1 MAPSDRAWQKPPDQR
16 VLLGML
22 TPSSNT
28 ILEPVCADMLR
39 EMAEVTAHFARFR
52 VTSIAL
58 DDRSLGQFDT
68 APMLDAASLLADA
81 RVRSICWNGT
91 SASWLGLATD
101 RRLCAAITAGT
112 GIPATSSVLALMEL
126 CRRNQV
132 KRLGLVTPYTAD
144 VQARIIATF
153 RQEGIDC
160 IADRRLDIADN
171 FSFALASAATLTDM
185 VRDVAQARP
194 DAITVLCT
202 NLRAAPLAPALEAET
217 GTLILDSVAV
227 ALWDS
232 LRLAG
237 ADPAR
242 LASHGRLFTTPVK

>member
-1 MAPSDRAWQKPPDQR
+1 MPSVDNRM
-16 VLLGML
+16 LIGML

-28 ILEPVCADMLR
+28 ILEPVCADILR
-39 EMAEVTAHFARFR
+39 AMPEVTAHFARFR

-58 DDRSLGQFDT
+58 DDRSLGQFDM
-68 APMLDAASLLADA
+68 APMLAAASLLADA

-91 SASWLGLATD
+91 SASWLGLETD
-101 RRLCAAITAGT
+101 RRLCAAITEST
-112 GIPATSSVLALMEL
+112 GIPATSSVLALMEI
-126 CRRNQV
+126 CRRSQV

-144 VQARIIATF
+144 VQARIIGTL
-153 RQEGIDC
+153 REEGIDC

-171 FSFALASAATLTDM
+171 FSFSLASAATLTGM
-185 VRDVAQARP
+185 VRDVARARP

-202 NLRAAPLAPALEAET
+202 NLRGAPLAPALEAET
-217 GTLILDSVAV
+217 GITILDSVSI

-242 LASHGRLFTTPVK
+242 LAAHGRLFNTPVQ